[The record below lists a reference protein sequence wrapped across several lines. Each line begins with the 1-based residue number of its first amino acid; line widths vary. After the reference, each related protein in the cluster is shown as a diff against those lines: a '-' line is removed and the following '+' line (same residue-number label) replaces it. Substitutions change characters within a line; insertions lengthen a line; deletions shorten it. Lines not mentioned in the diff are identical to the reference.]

1 MHNENIMLSKS
12 DIPIIQIFPILSC
25 HLLSITDRVE
35 IFELFD
41 DYKYHVGETYN
52 FAKYLT

>member
-1 MHNENIMLSKS
+1 MMLSKA